1 MENRGNYRS
10 LFWPVVLIGAGVLWL
25 LSNLGYVSFVQV
37 VDLWRLWPVLLILAG
52 IDLLFGRRVPLVG
65 AFFGLVVVAL
75 VAYVLA
81 FGMPIRVNADAQS
94 QAQVVTETYA
104 TPIDQATSANVTLDF
119 WSDPVSIHT
128 LTDSQNVIDARITH
142 TGNVN
147 FSGSGDTVKTI
158 RLSHSE
164 NPFNIGWWFN
174 PERRTDVGLT
184 TRIPLDLRVDT
195 GSGSSQMD
203 LSGLQLSSFSL
214 DSGSGSVDL
223 TLPGSAVPGTTSINS
238 GSGSVNIKIPQG
250 AAFTLETDTGS
261 GSLHI
266 RVPAGTALK
275 IDSRDDGSGSLS
287 LPSGLTQTRSGSRD
301 TGTWESTDYAT
312 AAQKVTITIA
322 SAGSGSISIDR

>member
-25 LSNLGYVSFVQV
+25 LSNLGYISYVQV
-37 VDLWRLWPVLLILAG
+37 IDLWRLWPVLLILAG

-65 AFFGLVVVAL
+65 AGFGLLVVAL

-81 FGMPIRVNADAQS
+81 FGMPIRVNANAQS
-94 QAQVVTETYA
+94 EVVTETYS
-104 TPIDQATSANVTLDF
+104 TPIDRATAADVTLDF
-119 WSDPVSIHT
+119 WSDPVSIHALSDT
-128 LTDSQNVIDARITH
+128 QNVIDARITH
-142 TGNVN
+142 TGSVR
-147 FSGSGDTVKTI
+147 FSGTGDAQKSI
-158 RLSHSE
+158 HLSHSD
-164 NPFNIGWWFN
+164 NPFNVGWWFN

-184 TRIPLDLRVDT
+184 TRIPLDLRVNT

-203 LSGLQLSSFSL
+203 LSALQLSSFSL

-223 TLPGSAVPGTTSINS
+223 TLPASAVPGTTRINT
-238 GSGSVNIKIPQG
+238 GSGSAQIDIPQG
-250 AAFTLETDTGS
+250 ASLSLETDSGS

-266 RVPAGTALK
+266 HVPSGAALK
-275 IDSRDDGSGSLS
+275 IDARDDGSGSLN
-287 LPSGLTQTRSGSRD
+287 LPSGLTQTRDGSRD
-301 TGTWESTDYAT
+301 TGAWETSDYAS